1 MLDCIY
7 IKPIFWRIPKNLSNN
22 YIKIIGYNSFH
33 EKFSI
38 NVNTYNTYILK
49 FNIPIN
55 DNILQEIKFYKFIK
69 SYKILND
76 FLSSNNH
83 INDNN
88 INDINIKDINIKDI
102 NIKDINIK
110 DYINNNLN
118 NNNLISNNF
127 NNEKYLIVR
136 SDIKLSKENFV
147 SNFVSNGDDK
157 SKLIIDNI
165 DEVIECDDKLK
176 TFWQYN
182 NIEPYNWLKIENY
195 TKKIVNPHL
204 ILNNKSI
211 IVDEC
216 NISVNNNVIIDTEKL
231 LIWDIR
237 FVDKK
242 ILMISIIT
250 IFNKDVKGYIIFNN
264 KFGNRGGKEGVK
276 EGVKP
281 LSQPDAQHLVKHP
294 STGCAAFGGLIQNK
308 LNNIE
313 IFNENSNK
321 QIIKKFIDIVQDFNP
336 YRQLYYSN
344 NNPNLEKFFSRIN
357 LCSKIFSNIEI
368 INLYEYYKIFNNYY
382 EINCFNNLKKYFLKN
397 TYLPTTNEKILEN
410 LNSNNF
416 NKILLN
422 AYYDSYDI
430 YELIKKDEILQKL
443 EKICNKL
450 GCTIYDL
457 HSSNFNNIFPIL
469 NLTIFKDILK
479 EPIINYNKNN
489 FGIYKNVYVYDY
501 IEIYRQIMLLSENKL
516 TQMLAYKLENA
527 PAKLIYEIFN
537 SKYLENDMK
546 KIKLFFK
553 YVYEN
558 YEIISIDNQYMFLK
572 NKIKSNILKQIDNLK
587 CLVYT
592 KDNNIIRLDKKN
604 NIYSTIHISFILA
617 YDIIGMFLSKRQE
630 SSKMK
635 ESSKTNKIKKF
646 IIPNIKKLEYEKFI
660 ITDKN
665 NTSKYIM
672 SDNGSVSV
680 NLINNSTI
688 INYSYYIELL
698 NNYLSLF
705 ENI

>member
-1 MLDCIY
+1 M
-7 IKPIFWRIPKNLSNN
+7 
-22 YIKIIGYNSFH
+22 
-33 EKFSI
+33 
-38 NVNTYNTYILK
+38 
-49 FNIPIN
+49 
-55 DNILQEIKFYKFIK
+55 
-69 SYKILND
+69 
-76 FLSSNNH
+76 
-83 INDNN
+83 
-88 INDINIKDINIKDI
+88 
-102 NIKDINIK
+102 
-110 DYINNNLN
+110 
-118 NNNLISNNF
+118 
-127 NNEKYLIVR
+127 
-136 SDIKLSKENFV
+136 
-147 SNFVSNGDDK
+147 
-157 SKLIIDNI
+157 
-165 DEVIECDDKLK
+165 
-176 TFWQYN
+176 
-182 NIEPYNWLKIENY
+182 
-195 TKKIVNPHL
+195 

-264 KFGNRGGKEGVK
+264 KLGKRDV
-276 EGVKP
+276 
-281 LSQPDAQHLVKHP
+281 LHP
-294 STGCAAFGGLIQNK
+294 STGNRDVLHPSTGCTAFGCTAFGCAAFGCAAFGGLIQNK

-368 INLYEYYKIFNNYY
+368 INLYDYYKIFNNYY
-382 EINCFNNLKKYFLKN
+382 EIKCFNNLKKYFLKN

-430 YELIKKDEILQKL
+430 YELIKKEEILQKL
-443 EKICNKL
+443 EKICNNL

-457 HSSNFNNIFPIL
+457 HSSDFNNIFPIL

-501 IEIYRQIMLLSENKL
+501 IEIYRQIMLLSEDKL

-527 PAKLIYEIFN
+527 PAKLIYDIFN
-537 SKYLENDMK
+537 YKYLENDMK

-572 NKIKSNILKQIDNLK
+572 NKIKSNILKQINNLK

-630 SSKMK
+630 SSKRL